1 MTDAIELRIEGTGP
15 IVRKAK
21 AVGGRQGNNALR
33 RALTKGV
40 RPIQKQARANA
51 LRIDDPATAEK
62 IAKNI
67 AIRSG
72 GVRRERLA
80 RGVMKRVGVLGG
92 AKPLRKG
99 TETGL
104 PGGNTT
110 HWRFVE
116 FGTSEARAQ
125 PFMRPAMMQAS
136 QATVNA
142 FTAAAPVELD
152 KELAKLG

>member
-1 MTDAIELRIEGTGP
+1 MDGLTFTLTGVEEIERNLKRLTGDES
-15 IVRKAK
+15 KK
-21 AVGGRQGNNALR
+21 ALR
-33 RALTKGV
+33 RALHRGAKV
-40 RPIQKQARANA
+40 IADQAKANA
-51 LRIDDPATAEK
+51 LRIDDPQTADQ

-72 GVRRERLA
+72 GVRNERREGGL
-80 RGVMKRVGVLGG
+80 MKRVGVMGG
-92 AKPLRKG
+92 AKPLKKG

-125 PFMRPAMMQAS
+125 PFLRPAAEMAGQRAVDAVTQA
-136 QATVNA
+136 AII
-142 FTAAAPVELD
+142 EID
-152 KELAKLG
+152 KQVSKR